1 MILTEFQ
8 ICWIPRNTPLGKSE
22 QHLFEIAKMT
32 MISNHDI
39 ASHCLEKSETIVKL
53 SLSIFTKNYILIL
66 FSKKAQKGLSLICD
80 FNSLIGRKTLL
91 DPSTLFKSTVLD
103 TRRQC
108 QEIIKQNDLPQCD
121 RGTPLT
127 FSLPCPLNIKPA
139 TAL

>member
-22 QHLFEIAKMT
+22 QHLFEIANMT

-39 ASHCLEKSETIVKL
+39 GYHCLEKSKRIVK
-53 SLSIFTKNYILIL
+53 SSNVNYIQNV
-66 FSKKAQKGLSLICD
+66 SHMKADKGLSLICD

>member
-1 MILTEFQ
+1 MRVIQLIDTDGIPKCCRFDSRQQTRLSSIFLKLQASNFLSMRNICFCINMNTRCLLINSINYYFCASCIFELLIL
-8 ICWIPRNTPLGKSE
+8 
-22 QHLFEIAKMT
+22 IAQW
-32 MISNHDI
+32 
-39 ASHCLEKSETIVKL
+39 LEKKIIRYVHTV
-53 SLSIFTKNYILIL
+53 
-66 FSKKAQKGLSLICD
+66 Q
-80 FNSLIGRKTLL
+80 
-91 DPSTLFKSTVLD
+91 KSTVLD

>member
-1 MILTEFQ
+1 MSDNNSINYYFCVSCTFELLIL
-8 ICWIPRNTPLGKSE
+8 
-22 QHLFEIAKMT
+22 IAQW
-32 MISNHDI
+32 
-39 ASHCLEKSETIVKL
+39 LEKKIIRYVHTV
-53 SLSIFTKNYILIL
+53 
-66 FSKKAQKGLSLICD
+66 Q
-80 FNSLIGRKTLL
+80 
-91 DPSTLFKSTVLD
+91 KSTVLD

>member
-1 MILTEFQ
+1 MIK
-8 ICWIPRNTPLGKSE
+8 IKAA
-22 QHLFEIAKMT
+22 HDLF
-32 MISNHDI
+32 N
-39 ASHCLEKSETIVKL
+39 V
-53 SLSIFTKNYILIL
+53 SIFNKYVY
-66 FSKKAQKGLSLICD
+66 KALTYRCD

>member
-1 MILTEFQ
+1 MSRKVRNYCEIIL
-8 ICWIPRNTPLGKSE
+8 N
-22 QHLFEIAKMT
+22 
-32 MISNHDI
+32 
-39 ASHCLEKSETIVKL
+39 V
-53 SLSIFTKNYILIL
+53 NYILIV

>member
-1 MILTEFQ
+1 MTEFQ
-8 ICWIPRNTPLGKSE
+8 ICWTLCNTPSGKSE
-22 QHLFEIAKMT
+22 QHLFEFAKLWQRF
-32 MISNHDI
+32 H
-39 ASHCLEKSETIVKL
+39 IVICNLYEYYKL
-53 SLSIFTKNYILIL
+53 FLSSSSSSAFDWNTE
-66 FSKKAQKGLSLICD
+66 KGLAHICD

>member
-1 MILTEFQ
+1 MLPMNI
-8 ICWIPRNTPLGKSE
+8 
-22 QHLFEIAKMT
+22 
-32 MISNHDI
+32 
-39 ASHCLEKSETIVKL
+39 
-53 SLSIFTKNYILIL
+53 
-66 FSKKAQKGLSLICD
+66 FSKNRDKGLAYKCD